1 MVDNEESSR
10 THKKVRQNPIL
21 LKKLVAAI
29 EKTNLLELDN
39 AITVT
44 VFSAKWMD

>member
-1 MVDNEESSR
+1 MRNLPEP
-10 THKKVRQNPIL
+10 TKKVRQNPIL

-29 EKTNLLELDN
+29 GKINLLELDN

-44 VFSAKWMD
+44 VFSAK